1 MDMLISE
8 VRKRELLW
16 NRKNNDHRDRSLV
29 DKEWEYVG
37 EKVGISSK

>member
-16 NRKNNDHRDRSLV
+16 NRKNRDHRDRALV
-29 DKEWEYVG
+29 DKEWEDVG
-37 EKVGISSK
+37 EKVGVPSK